1 MKNKNIKI
9 KHRKYSLYQRKK
21 SKTRKVLTVLLMIIL
36 IVGLCVLG
44 YGLGRPLL
52 DYFKNKGNESES
64 GSAWTPP
71 TAETSGA
78 SSDVGSSDSQQTSE
92 SDTSEPPQES
102 GTASVFV
109 LPESAA
115 LSSESLNGALAA
127 ARNSGCTDVSVTLKD
142 ETGYFLYK
150 TAVSGV
156 PEEQMTGSLTAQ
168 QICSIITKAGFVPHA
183 RINTLLDRTT
193 QTYDGSNICYMI
205 ADGGIWHDYYVDRGG
220 KSWLSPFEQGTS
232 KYLSAIT
239 AELANAGFGNI
250 VLANT
255 RYPAFNSQ
263 DYSNFLRQLS
273 ISDDMARQKAL
284 WTVIAAC
291 NSAAKASGAEL
302 SLEMTSDELF
312 SEERSLTNG
321 EPAASKNKLKAV
333 TLLLDYT
340 PDSSAGYASAK
351 AFIGKMNS
359 LYPEQTYA
367 VRLTGSGFSADA
379 LQQVRKAFADSDIA
393 VFSE

>member
-21 SKTRKVLTVLLMIIL
+21 SKTRKVLTVLLMIVL
-36 IVGLCVLG
+36 IAGLCVLG

-52 DYFKNKGNESES
+52 DYFNNKGNESETS
-64 GSAWTPP
+64 SAWTPP
-71 TAETSGA
+71 TGETSGA
-78 SSDVGSSDSQQTSE
+78 SSDGSSDVQQTSE
-92 SDTSEPPQES
+92 PETSEPAQES
-102 GTASVFV
+102 GTPSVFI
-109 LPESAA
+109 LPESAV

-127 ARNSGCTDVSVTLKD
+127 AKNSGCTDILVTLKD
-142 ETGYFLYK
+142 EAGYFLYK
-150 TAVSGV
+150 TSVSGV

-168 QICSIITKAGFVPHA
+168 QISSIITKAGFVPRA
-183 RINTLLDRTT
+183 RINTLLDRTSL
-193 QTYDGSNICYMI
+193 TYDGSNICYMI
-205 ADGGIWHDYYVDRGG
+205 ADGGVWHDYYVDRGG
-220 KSWLSPFEQGTS
+220 KSWLSPFEQNTA

-239 AELANAGFGNI
+239 AELANSGFGYI
-250 VLANT
+250 ALANT
-255 RYPAFNSQ
+255 RYPTFNTQ

-273 ISDDMARQKAL
+273 ISDDTARQNAL

-291 NSAAKASGAEL
+291 NSAAKASGAEI

-312 SEERSLTNG
+312 SEDRSLTNG

-340 PDSSAGYASAK
+340 PDGTAGYANARTFISKMSA
-351 AFIGKMNS
+351 
-359 LYPEQTYA
+359 LYPEQKFA
-367 VRLTGSGFSADA
+367 VRLTGSGFSSDA
-379 LQQVRKAFADSDIA
+379 LQQVRKAFSDTDIA

>member
-21 SKTRKVLTVLLMIIL
+21 SKTRKVLTVLLMIVL
-36 IVGLCVLG
+36 IAGLCVLG

-52 DYFKNKGNESES
+52 DYFNNKGNESETS
-64 GSAWTPP
+64 SAWTPP
-71 TAETSGA
+71 TGETSGA
-78 SSDVGSSDSQQTSE
+78 SSDGNSDVQQTSE
-92 SDTSEPPQES
+92 PETSEPAQES
-102 GTASVFV
+102 GTPSVFI
-109 LPESAA
+109 LPESAV

-127 ARNSGCTDVSVTLKD
+127 AKNSGCTDILVTLKD
-142 ETGYFLYK
+142 EAGYFLYK
-150 TAVSGV
+150 TSVSGV

-168 QICSIITKAGFVPHA
+168 QISSIITKAGFVPRA

-193 QTYDGSNICYMI
+193 LTYDGSNICYMI
-205 ADGGIWHDYYVDRGG
+205 ADGGVWHDYYVDRGG
-220 KSWLSPFEQGTS
+220 KSWLDPFEQNTA

-239 AELANAGFGNI
+239 AELANSGFGFI
-250 VLANT
+250 TLANT
-255 RYPAFNSQ
+255 RYPAFNTQ

-273 ISDDMARQKAL
+273 ISDDTARQNAL

-291 NSAAKASGAEL
+291 NSAAKASSAEI

-312 SEERSLTNG
+312 SEDRSLTNG

-340 PDSSAGYASAK
+340 PDGTAGYANART
-351 AFIGKMNS
+351 FISKMSS
-359 LYPEQTYA
+359 LYPEQKFA
-367 VRLTGSGFSADA
+367 VRLTGSGFSTDA
-379 LQQVRKAFADSDIA
+379 LQQVRKAFSDTDIA

>member
-21 SKTRKVLTVLLMIIL
+21 SKTRKVLTVLLMIVL
-36 IVGLCVLG
+36 IAGLCVLG

-52 DYFKNKGNESES
+52 DYFNNKGNESETS
-64 GSAWTPP
+64 SAWTPP
-71 TAETSGA
+71 TGETSGA
-78 SSDVGSSDSQQTSE
+78 SSDGSSDVQQTSE
-92 SDTSEPPQES
+92 PETSEPAQES
-102 GTASVFV
+102 GTPSVFI
-109 LPESAA
+109 LPESAV

-127 ARNSGCTDVSVTLKD
+127 AKNSGCTDILVTLKD
-142 ETGYFLYK
+142 EAGYFLYK
-150 TAVSGV
+150 TSVSGV

-168 QICSIITKAGFVPHA
+168 QISSIITKAGFVPRA
-183 RINTLLDRTT
+183 RINTLLDRTSL
-193 QTYDGSNICYMI
+193 TYDGSNICYMI
-205 ADGGIWHDYYVDRGG
+205 ADGGVWHDYYVDRGG
-220 KSWLSPFEQGTS
+220 KSWLSPFEQNTA

-239 AELANAGFGNI
+239 AELVNSGFGYI
-250 VLANT
+250 ALANT
-255 RYPAFNSQ
+255 RYPTFNTQ

-273 ISDDMARQKAL
+273 ISDDTARQNAL

-291 NSAAKASGAEL
+291 NSAAKASGAEI

-312 SEERSLTNG
+312 SEDRSLTNG

-340 PDSSAGYASAK
+340 PDGTAGYANARTFISKMSA
-351 AFIGKMNS
+351 
-359 LYPEQTYA
+359 LYPEQKFA
-367 VRLTGSGFSADA
+367 VRLTGSGFSSDA
-379 LQQVRKAFADSDIA
+379 LQQVRKAFSDTDIA

>member
-21 SKTRKVLTVLLMIIL
+21 SKTRKVLTVLLMIVL
-36 IVGLCVLG
+36 IAGLCVLG

-52 DYFKNKGNESES
+52 DYFNNKGNESETS
-64 GSAWTPP
+64 SAWTPP
-71 TAETSGA
+71 TGETSGA
-78 SSDVGSSDSQQTSE
+78 SSDGSSDVQQTSE
-92 SDTSEPPQES
+92 PETSEPAQES
-102 GTASVFV
+102 GTPSVFI
-109 LPESAA
+109 LPESAV

-127 ARNSGCTDVSVTLKD
+127 AKNSGCTDILVTLKD
-142 ETGYFLYK
+142 EAGYFLYK
-150 TAVSGV
+150 TSVSGV

-168 QICSIITKAGFVPHA
+168 QISSIITKAGFVPRA

-193 QTYDGSNICYMI
+193 LTYDGSNICYMI
-205 ADGGIWHDYYVDRGG
+205 ADGGVWHDYYVDRGG
-220 KSWLSPFEQGTS
+220 KSWLDPFEQNTA

-239 AELANAGFGNI
+239 AELANSGFGFI
-250 VLANT
+250 TLANT
-255 RYPAFNSQ
+255 RYPAFNTQ

-273 ISDDMARQKAL
+273 ISDDTARQNAL

-291 NSAAKASGAEL
+291 NSAAKASSAEI

-312 SEERSLTNG
+312 SEDRSLTNG

-340 PDSSAGYASAK
+340 PDGTAGYANARTFISKMSA
-351 AFIGKMNS
+351 
-359 LYPEQTYA
+359 LYPEQKFA
-367 VRLTGSGFSADA
+367 VRLTGSGFSTDA
-379 LQQVRKAFADSDIA
+379 LQQVRKAFSDTDIA

>member
-21 SKTRKVLTVLLMIIL
+21 SKTRKVLTVLLMIVL
-36 IVGLCVLG
+36 IAGLCVLG

-52 DYFKNKGNESES
+52 DYFNNKGNESETS
-64 GSAWTPP
+64 SAWTPP
-71 TAETSGA
+71 TGETSGA
-78 SSDVGSSDSQQTSE
+78 SSDGSSDVQQTSE
-92 SDTSEPPQES
+92 PETSEPAQES
-102 GTASVFV
+102 GTASVFI
-109 LPESAA
+109 LPESAV

-127 ARNSGCTDVSVTLKD
+127 AKNSGCTDILVTLKD
-142 ETGYFLYK
+142 EAGYFLYK
-150 TAVSGV
+150 TSVSGV

-168 QICSIITKAGFVPHA
+168 QISSIITKAGFVPHA
-183 RINTLLDRTT
+183 RINTLLDRTSL
-193 QTYDGSNICYMI
+193 TYDGSNICYMI
-205 ADGGIWHDYYVDRGG
+205 ADGGVWHDYYVDRGG
-220 KSWLSPFEQGTS
+220 KSWLDPFEQNTA

-239 AELANAGFGNI
+239 AELANSGFGFI
-250 VLANT
+250 TLANT
-255 RYPAFNSQ
+255 RYPAFNTQ

-273 ISDDMARQKAL
+273 IADDTARQNAL

-291 NSAAKASGAEL
+291 NSAAKASGAEI

-312 SEERSLTNG
+312 SEDRSLTNG

-340 PDSSAGYASAK
+340 PDGTAGYANART
-351 AFIGKMNS
+351 FISKMSS
-359 LYPEQTYA
+359 LYPEQKFA
-367 VRLTGSGFSADA
+367 VRLTGSGFSSDA
-379 LQQVRKAFADSDIA
+379 LQQVRKAFADTDIA

>member
-21 SKTRKVLTVLLMIIL
+21 SKTRKVLTVLLMIVL
-36 IVGLCVLG
+36 IAGLCVLG

-52 DYFKNKGNESES
+52 DYFNNKGNESETS
-64 GSAWTPP
+64 SAWTPP
-71 TAETSGA
+71 TGETSGA
-78 SSDVGSSDSQQTSE
+78 SSDGSSDVQQTSE
-92 SDTSEPPQES
+92 PETSEPAQES
-102 GTASVFV
+102 GTPSVFI
-109 LPESAA
+109 LPESAV

-127 ARNSGCTDVSVTLKD
+127 AKNSGCTDILVTLKD
-142 ETGYFLYK
+142 EAGYFLYK
-150 TAVSGV
+150 TSVSGV

-168 QICSIITKAGFVPHA
+168 QISSIITKAGFVPRA

-193 QTYDGSNICYMI
+193 LTYDGSNICYMI
-205 ADGGIWHDYYVDRGG
+205 ADGGVWHDYYVDRGG
-220 KSWLSPFEQGTS
+220 KSWLSPFEQNTA

-239 AELANAGFGNI
+239 AELANSGFGFI
-250 VLANT
+250 TLANT
-255 RYPAFNSQ
+255 RYPAFNTQ

-273 ISDDMARQKAL
+273 ISDDTARQNAL

-291 NSAAKASGAEL
+291 NSAAKASSAEI

-312 SEERSLTNG
+312 SEDRSLTNG

-340 PDSSAGYASAK
+340 PDGTAGYANARTFISKMSA
-351 AFIGKMNS
+351 
-359 LYPEQTYA
+359 LYPEQKFA
-367 VRLTGSGFSADA
+367 VRLTGSGFSSDA
-379 LQQVRKAFADSDIA
+379 LQQVRKAFSDTDIA

>member
-21 SKTRKVLTVLLMIIL
+21 SKTRKVLTVLLMIVL
-36 IVGLCVLG
+36 IAGLCVLG

-52 DYFKNKGNESES
+52 DYFNNKGNESETS
-64 GSAWTPP
+64 SAWTPP
-71 TAETSGA
+71 TGETSGA
-78 SSDVGSSDSQQTSE
+78 SSDGSSDVQQTSE
-92 SDTSEPPQES
+92 PETSEPAQES
-102 GTASVFV
+102 GTPSVFI
-109 LPESAA
+109 LPESAV

-127 ARNSGCTDVSVTLKD
+127 AKNSGCTDILVTLKD
-142 ETGYFLYK
+142 EAGYFLYK
-150 TAVSGV
+150 TSVSGV

-168 QICSIITKAGFVPHA
+168 QISSIITKAGFVPRA

-193 QTYDGSNICYMI
+193 LTYDGSNICYMI
-205 ADGGIWHDYYVDRGG
+205 ADGGVWHDYYVDRGG
-220 KSWLSPFEQGTS
+220 KSWLSPFEQNTA

-239 AELANAGFGNI
+239 AELANSGFGYI
-250 VLANT
+250 ALANT
-255 RYPAFNSQ
+255 RYPTFNTQ

-273 ISDDMARQKAL
+273 ISDDTARQNAL

-291 NSAAKASGAEL
+291 NSAAKASGAEI

-312 SEERSLTNG
+312 SEDRSLTNG

-340 PDSSAGYASAK
+340 PDGTAGYANART
-351 AFIGKMNS
+351 FISKMSS
-359 LYPEQTYA
+359 LYPEQKFA
-367 VRLTGSGFSADA
+367 VRLTGSGFSSDA
-379 LQQVRKAFADSDIA
+379 LQQVRKAFSDTDIA

>member
-21 SKTRKVLTVLLMIIL
+21 SKTRKVLTVLLMIVL
-36 IVGLCVLG
+36 IAGLCVLG

-52 DYFKNKGNESES
+52 DYFNNKGNESETS
-64 GSAWTPP
+64 SAWTPP
-71 TAETSGA
+71 TGETSGA
-78 SSDVGSSDSQQTSE
+78 SSDGSSDVQQTSE
-92 SDTSEPPQES
+92 PETSEPAQES
-102 GTASVFV
+102 GTPSVFI
-109 LPESAA
+109 LPESAV

-127 ARNSGCTDVSVTLKD
+127 AKNSGCTDILVTLKD
-142 ETGYFLYK
+142 EAGYFLYK
-150 TAVSGV
+150 TSVSGV

-168 QICSIITKAGFVPHA
+168 QISSIITKAGFVPRA

-193 QTYDGSNICYMI
+193 LTYDGSNICYMI
-205 ADGGIWHDYYVDRGG
+205 ADGGVWHDYYVDRGG
-220 KSWLSPFEQGTS
+220 KSWLSPFEQNTA

-239 AELANAGFGNI
+239 AELANSGFGYI
-250 VLANT
+250 ALANT
-255 RYPAFNSQ
+255 RYPTFNTQ

-273 ISDDMARQKAL
+273 ISDDTARQNAL

-291 NSAAKASGAEL
+291 NSAAKASGAEI

-312 SEERSLTNG
+312 SEDRSLTNG

-340 PDSSAGYASAK
+340 PDGTAGYANARTFISKMSA
-351 AFIGKMNS
+351 
-359 LYPEQTYA
+359 LYPEQKFA
-367 VRLTGSGFSADA
+367 VRLTGSGFSSDA
-379 LQQVRKAFADSDIA
+379 LQQVRKAFSDTDIA

>member
-21 SKTRKVLTVLLMIIL
+21 SKTRKVLTVLLMIVL
-36 IVGLCVLG
+36 IAGLCVLG

-52 DYFKNKGNESES
+52 DYFNNKGNESETS
-64 GSAWTPP
+64 SAWTPP
-71 TAETSGA
+71 TGETSGA
-78 SSDVGSSDSQQTSE
+78 SSDGSSDVQQTSE
-92 SDTSEPPQES
+92 PETSEPAQES
-102 GTASVFV
+102 GTPSVFI
-109 LPESAA
+109 LPESAV

-127 ARNSGCTDVSVTLKD
+127 AKNSGCTDILVTLKD
-142 ETGYFLYK
+142 EAGYFLYK
-150 TAVSGV
+150 TSVSGV

-168 QICSIITKAGFVPHA
+168 QISSIITKAGFVPRA

-193 QTYDGSNICYMI
+193 LTYDGSNICYMI
-205 ADGGIWHDYYVDRGG
+205 ADGGVWHDYYVDRGG
-220 KSWLSPFEQGTS
+220 KSWLDPFEQNTA

-239 AELANAGFGNI
+239 AELANSGFGFI
-250 VLANT
+250 TLANT
-255 RYPAFNSQ
+255 RYPAFNTQ

-273 ISDDMARQKAL
+273 ISDDTARQNAL

-291 NSAAKASGAEL
+291 NSAAKASSAEI

-312 SEERSLTNG
+312 SEDRSLTNG

-340 PDSSAGYASAK
+340 PDGTAGYANARTFISKMSA
-351 AFIGKMNS
+351 
-359 LYPEQTYA
+359 LYPEQKFA
-367 VRLTGSGFSADA
+367 VRLTGSGFSSDA
-379 LQQVRKAFADSDIA
+379 LQQVRKAFADTDIA

>member
-21 SKTRKVLTVLLMIIL
+21 SKTRKVLTVLLMIVL
-36 IVGLCVLG
+36 IAGLCVLG

-52 DYFKNKGNESES
+52 DYFNNKGNESETS
-64 GSAWTPP
+64 SAWTPP
-71 TAETSGA
+71 TGETSGA
-78 SSDVGSSDSQQTSE
+78 SSDGSSDVQQTSE
-92 SDTSEPPQES
+92 PETSEPAQES
-102 GTASVFV
+102 GTPSVFI
-109 LPESAA
+109 LPESAV

-127 ARNSGCTDVSVTLKD
+127 AKNSGCTDILVTLKD
-142 ETGYFLYK
+142 EAGYFLYK
-150 TAVSGV
+150 TSVSGV

-168 QICSIITKAGFVPHA
+168 QISSIITKAGFVPRA

-193 QTYDGSNICYMI
+193 LTYEGSNICYMI
-205 ADGGIWHDYYVDRGG
+205 ADGGVWHDYYVDRGG
-220 KSWLSPFEQGTS
+220 KSWLSPFEQNTA

-239 AELANAGFGNI
+239 AELANSGFGYI
-250 VLANT
+250 TLANT
-255 RYPAFNSQ
+255 RYPTFNTQ

-273 ISDDMARQKAL
+273 ISDDTARQNAL

-291 NSAAKASGAEL
+291 NSAAKASGAEI
-302 SLEMTSDELF
+302 SLEMTTDELF
-312 SEERSLTNG
+312 SEDRSLTNG

-340 PDSSAGYASAK
+340 PDGTAGYANART
-351 AFIGKMNS
+351 FISKMSS
-359 LYPEQTYA
+359 LYPEQKFA
-367 VRLTGSGFSADA
+367 VRLTGSGFSSDA
-379 LQQVRKAFADSDIA
+379 LQQVRKAFSDTDIA